1 MHAFRFPDNFE
12 LGVASAATQI
22 EGGDRN
28 NSWYDWCCAGHIKD
42 GSTTLN
48 ANDHYNRWQEDLDLM
63 VSMGIR
69 HCRFGV
75 EWSRI
80 EPQEGQ
86 FDDSALQHYRTEIQA
101 MVDAG
106 VRPLLTLHH
115 FTNPRW
121 FEAMGAFENPRCVDF
136 YLRFAE
142 KVVRAVGDLVSEY
155 ITINE
160 PNVYTLNGYFGGGW
174 PPNKNSL
181 WAYRTVLT
189 HMTACHIEGYQM
201 LHRVR
206 REMGYEDTRVSFAN
220 HLRIFRPL
228 NGRDPLHRLLTRFN
242 ELAFQGAVSRAMCL
256 GEQVFPLK
264 SHPSIRRGR
273 WCDFHAINYYSRS
286 TISGL
291 CDGVAPDVF
300 VNDLGWEIY
309 PDGIAEACRK
319 LHDITPLP
327 IYITENGT
335 CDNTDAFRSRYIY
348 EHLKVLCESGLPVQ
362 RYYHWCFCDN
372 FEWLE
377 GESARFGLVHIDY
390 TTQKRTVKESGRFYS
405 EMIAQRG
412 VSEELYD
419 RYCRQDYHTAEE
431 KR

>member
-1 MHAFRFPDNFE
+1 MHAFRFPDDFE

-22 EGGDRN
+22 EGGDAN

-42 GSTTLN
+42 GSSTLN

-63 VSMGIR
+63 VSLGIR

-80 EPQEGQ
+80 EPEEGR
-86 FDDSALQHYRTEIQA
+86 FDEDALAHYRTEIQA

-121 FEAMGAFENPRCVDF
+121 FEAMDAFENKRSVEL

-174 PPNKNSL
+174 PPGKTSL
-181 WAYRTVLT
+181 GAYRTVLT
-189 HMTACHIEGYQM
+189 HMTACHIEGYKL

-206 REMGYEDTRVSFAN
+206 REMGYADTRVSFAN
-220 HLRIFRPL
+220 HLRVFQPYNKRI
-228 NGRDPLHRLLTRFN
+228 PLHRFFAWFA
-242 ELAFQGAVSRAMCL
+242 EKAFQGGISRAMCL

-264 SHPSIRRGR
+264 AHPMIQKGR

-291 CDGVAPDVF
+291 RDGVAGGVC

-309 PDGIAEACRK
+309 PEGIAEVCRM

-348 EHLKVLCESGLPVQ
+348 EHLKVLSECGLPVK

-390 TTQKRTVKESGRFYS
+390 TTQQRTVKRSGQFYS
-405 EMIAQRG
+405 AMIAQHG
-412 VSEELYD
+412 VSEELYSE
-419 RYCRQDYHTAEE
+419 YCNTDYHTAEE
-431 KR
+431 QA